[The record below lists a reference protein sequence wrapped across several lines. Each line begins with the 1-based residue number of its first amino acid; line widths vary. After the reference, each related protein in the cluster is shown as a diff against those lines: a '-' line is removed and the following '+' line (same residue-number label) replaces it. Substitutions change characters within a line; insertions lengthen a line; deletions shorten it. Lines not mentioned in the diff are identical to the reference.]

1 MSRFS
6 SPCFLRQSSLWPS
19 LWGVCHG
26 LPMLERELFTLL
38 EGTADAAFS
47 VDEQGLIRSWNRA
60 AEKLFGY
67 PAAKVLGHPC
77 ATLFQGRGPLGNT
90 VCCEDCSV
98 IECAHAKREI
108 SDYDLEVKASSGR
121 SLWVNV
127 SILVFFDGRT
137 KQRLVVHLARDI
149 TRRRQKEELAQK
161 VLGAARQL
169 AVFSD
174 ERVPSPP
181 VSPLTEQE
189 RRVLSL
195 LAEGKSPADA
205 AKALRITPRT
215 LRNHIHNS
223 GRKLGTRSRL
233 ETVIHAS
240 RQKLI

>member
-1 MSRFS
+1 
-6 SPCFLRQSSLWPS
+6 
-19 LWGVCHG
+19 
-26 LPMLERELFTLL
+26 MLERELFTLL
-38 EGTADAAFS
+38 ESTADAAFS

-67 PAAKVLGHPC
+67 PAGKAIDQPC
-77 ATLFQGRGPLGNT
+77 AALFQGRGPLGNT

-98 IECAHAKREI
+98 LECAHAKREV
-108 SDYDLEVKASSGR
+108 SDYDLEVKASSR
-121 SLWVNV
+121 QRLWVNV
-127 SILVFFDGRT
+127 SILVFLDGRT
-137 KQRLVVHLARDI
+137 NRRLVVHLARDI
-149 TRRRQKEELAQK
+149 TSRRKKEELAEK

-169 AVFSD
+169 AVLSD
-174 ERVPSPP
+174 ERAPSPP

-205 AKALRITPRT
+205 AKALHITART
-215 LRNHIHNS
+215 LRNHIHNC

>member
-1 MSRFS
+1 
-6 SPCFLRQSSLWPS
+6 
-19 LWGVCHG
+19 
-26 LPMLERELFTLL
+26 MLERELITLL
-38 EGTADAAFS
+38 ESTADAAFS
-47 VDEQGLIRSWNRA
+47 VDELGLIRSWNRA

-67 PAAKVLGHPC
+67 PASKVIDQSC
-77 ATLFQGRGPLGNT
+77 AALFQGRGPLGNT

-98 IECAHAKREI
+98 LECAHAKREV
-108 SDYDLEVKASSGR
+108 SDYDLGVKASSGER
-121 SLWVNV
+121 LWVNV
-127 SILVFFDGRT
+127 SILVFLDSRT
-137 KQRLVVHLARDI
+137 NRRLVVHLARDI
-149 TRRRQKEELAQK
+149 TRQRKKEELTQK

-169 AVFSD
+169 AALSD
-174 ERVPSPP
+174 ERLPSPP

-205 AKALRITPRT
+205 AKALHITART

>member
-1 MSRFS
+1 M
-6 SPCFLRQSSLWPS
+6 P
-19 LWGVCHG
+19 
-26 LPMLERELFTLL
+26 ERELFTLL

-67 PAAKVLGHPC
+67 PAAKVLDHSC
-77 ATLFQGRGPLGNT
+77 AALFQGRGPLGNT

-98 IECAHAKREI
+98 LECAHAKREV
-108 SDYDLEVKASSGR
+108 SNYDLEVKTINGQR
-121 SLWVNV
+121 LWVNV
-127 SILVFFDGRT
+127 SILVFVDGRT

-149 TRRRQKEELAQK
+149 TRRRKKEELAQK
-161 VLGAARQL
+161 VLGAAQQL
-169 AVFSD
+169 TALSD
-174 ERVPSPP
+174 ENVTSPP

-195 LAEGKSPADA
+195 LAEGKGPADVA
-205 AKALRITPRT
+205 RALHITTRT
-215 LRNHIHNS
+215 LRNHIHNA